1 VFLVYILLNTPVH
14 VTFVVLILFLCVPYV
29 FRMCSFCAAYVRP
42 AQYSVFLC
50 VMRLFDSACG
60 CAWVCECAC
69 MGVYGCV
76 SVRVWVCMG
85 V

>member
-14 VTFVVLILFLCVPYV
+14 VTFVVLMLFLCVPYV

-50 VMRLFDSACG
+50 VMRLFDSAC
-60 CAWVCECAC
+60 
-69 MGVYGCV
+69 MGVHGCV